1 MKISKNLKIILYIF
15 SVLIVV
21 CLVLLLGNHLPI
33 LAKGAIITMSWLPT
47 YLACTMLSV
56 LSKSTYQKKE
66 KNMFG
71 ITAKLYT
78 VLVLLS
84 SSIYTIGVWLLTPD
98 SLIKNIMLGI
108 GLSVQ
113 LLLMFYF
120 LFKRINEE
128 PDERFYRNIAKSSS
142 ILFTIAIF
150 ILLLIATLIA
160 VGGVFILNAGF
171 LYILVAFLLLL
182 FAITYFIIEKRGW
195 NMAKESK
202 IETNLKKVREAYGM
216 TQQDLADQVGIRRET
231 IVHLENNRYNPSLEM
246 ALKIAQVFN
255 KQVEELFHLK

>member
-1 MKISKNLKIILYIF
+1 MTMSKNLKIILYIS

-33 LAKGAIITMSWLPT
+33 LAKGAIMTMSWLPT

-78 VLVLLS
+78 VLVFLS
-84 SSIYTIGVWLLTPD
+84 SSIYTIGVWLLTPG

-113 LLLMFYF
+113 LY
-120 LFKRINEE
+120 
-128 PDERFYRNIAKSSS
+128 
-142 ILFTIAIF
+142 
-150 ILLLIATLIA
+150 
-160 VGGVFILNAGF
+160 
-171 LYILVAFLLLL
+171 
-182 FAITYFIIEKRGW
+182 
-195 NMAKESK
+195 
-202 IETNLKKVREAYGM
+202 
-216 TQQDLADQVGIRRET
+216 
-231 IVHLENNRYNPSLEM
+231 
-246 ALKIAQVFN
+246 
-255 KQVEELFHLK
+255 

>member
-1 MKISKNLKIILYIF
+1 MKISRNLKIIIYIV
-15 SVLIVV
+15 SMLIVV

-33 LAKGAIITMSWLPT
+33 LAKGTIMTMAWLPT
-47 YLACTMLSV
+47 YLVCTMLSV
-56 LSKSTYQKKE
+56 VSKSTYQKKE

-78 VLVLLS
+78 VLVFLS
-84 SSIYTIGVWLLTPD
+84 SSIYTIGVWLLTPG

-150 ILLLIATLIA
+150 I
-160 VGGVFILNAGF
+160 
-171 LYILVAFLLLL
+171 YC
-182 FAITYFIIEKRGW
+182 
-195 NMAKESK
+195 
-202 IETNLKKVREAYGM
+202 
-216 TQQDLADQVGIRRET
+216 
-231 IVHLENNRYNPSLEM
+231 
-246 ALKIAQVFN
+246 
-255 KQVEELFHLK
+255 

>member
-1 MKISKNLKIILYIF
+1 MTT
-15 SVLIVV
+15 
-21 CLVLLLGNHLPI
+21 
-33 LAKGAIITMSWLPT
+33 AWLPS
-47 YLACTMLSV
+47 YLVCTMVTV

-71 ITAKLYT
+71 ITAKLDT
-78 VLVLLS
+78 VLVFLS
-84 SSIYTIGVWLLTPD
+84 SSIYTIGVWLLTPG

-150 ILLLIATLIA
+150 ILLGMATLIA
-160 VGGVFILNAGF
+160 VCKVFVFVMLDFFIFWL
-171 LYILVAFLLLL
+171 AFLLL
-182 FAITYFIIEKRGW
+182 IICHY
-195 NMAKESK
+195 
-202 IETNLKKVREAYGM
+202 LLY
-216 TQQDLADQVGIRRET
+216 
-231 IVHLENNRYNPSLEM
+231 H
-246 ALKIAQVFN
+246 
-255 KQVEELFHLK
+255 

>member
-1 MKISKNLKIILYIF
+1 MKMSRNLKIILYIA

-33 LAKGAIITMSWLPT
+33 LAKGAIMTTAWLPS
-47 YLACTMLSV
+47 YLVCTMLSV

-66 KNMFG
+66 KKMFG

-78 VLVLLS
+78 VLVFLS
-84 SSIYTIGVWLLTPD
+84 SSIYTIGVWLLTPG
-98 SLIKNIMLGI
+98 SLIKNIML

-142 ILFTIAIF
+142 VLFTIAIF
-150 ILLLIATLIA
+150 ILLGIATLIA
-160 VGGVFILNAGF
+160 VCKVFVLNAGF

-182 FAITYFIIEKRGW
+182 FAIIYFITEKRG
-195 NMAKESK
+195 
-202 IETNLKKVREAYGM
+202 
-216 TQQDLADQVGIRRET
+216 
-231 IVHLENNRYNPSLEM
+231 
-246 ALKIAQVFN
+246 
-255 KQVEELFHLK
+255 

>member
-1 MKISKNLKIILYIF
+1 MKISRNLKIIIYMA
-15 SVLIVV
+15 SMLIVI

-33 LAKGAIITMSWLPT
+33 LAKGTIMTMAWLPP
-47 YLACTMLSV
+47 YLVCTMLSV

-66 KNMFG
+66 KKMFG

-78 VLVLLS
+78 VLVFLS
-84 SSIYTIGVWLLTPD
+84 SSIYTIGVLTPG

-150 ILLLIATLIA
+150 ILLGMATLIA
-160 VGGVFILNAGF
+160 VCKVFVLNAGF

-182 FAITYFIIEKRGW
+182 FAITYFITEKRG
-195 NMAKESK
+195 
-202 IETNLKKVREAYGM
+202 
-216 TQQDLADQVGIRRET
+216 
-231 IVHLENNRYNPSLEM
+231 
-246 ALKIAQVFN
+246 
-255 KQVEELFHLK
+255 

>member
-1 MKISKNLKIILYIF
+1 MKMSKNLKIILYIA

-33 LAKGAIITMSWLPT
+33 LAKGAIMTTAWLPS
-47 YLACTMLSV
+47 YLVCTMLSV
-56 LSKSTYQKKE
+56 LSKSTY
-66 KNMFG
+66 
-71 ITAKLYT
+71 
-78 VLVLLS
+78 
-84 SSIYTIGVWLLTPD
+84 TIGVWLLTPG

-108 GLSVQ
+108 GLSIQ

-150 ILLLIATLIA
+150 ILLGIATLIA
-160 VGGVFILNAGF
+160 VCKVFVLNAGF

-182 FAITYFIIEKRGW
+182 FAITYFITEKRG
-195 NMAKESK
+195 
-202 IETNLKKVREAYGM
+202 
-216 TQQDLADQVGIRRET
+216 
-231 IVHLENNRYNPSLEM
+231 
-246 ALKIAQVFN
+246 
-255 KQVEELFHLK
+255 

>member
-1 MKISKNLKIILYIF
+1 MKMSKNLKIILYIA

-21 CLVLLLGNHLPI
+21 CLVLLLGHHLPI
-33 LAKGAIITMSWLPT
+33 LAKGAIMTTAWLPS
-47 YLACTMLSV
+47 YLVCTMLSV
-56 LSKSTYQKKE
+56 LTKSTYEKKE
-66 KNMFG
+66 KKMFG

-78 VLVLLS
+78 VLVFLS
-84 SSIYTIGVWLLTPD
+84 SSIYTIGVWLLTPG

-150 ILLLIATLIA
+150 LLLVMSTFISFCI
-160 VGGVFILNAGF
+160 VFVLNAGF

-182 FAITYFIIEKRGW
+182 FAITYFITEKRG
-195 NMAKESK
+195 
-202 IETNLKKVREAYGM
+202 
-216 TQQDLADQVGIRRET
+216 
-231 IVHLENNRYNPSLEM
+231 
-246 ALKIAQVFN
+246 
-255 KQVEELFHLK
+255 

>member
-1 MKISKNLKIILYIF
+1 MKMSKNLKIILYIA

-33 LAKGAIITMSWLPT
+33 LAKGAIMTMSWL
-47 YLACTMLSV
+47 
-56 LSKSTYQKKE
+56 
-66 KNMFG
+66 
-71 ITAKLYT
+71 
-78 VLVLLS
+78 
-84 SSIYTIGVWLLTPD
+84 LTPG

-150 ILLLIATLIA
+150 ILLGIATLIA
-160 VGGVFILNAGF
+160 VCKVFVLNAGF

-182 FAITYFIIEKRGW
+182 FAITYFIIEKRG
-195 NMAKESK
+195 
-202 IETNLKKVREAYGM
+202 
-216 TQQDLADQVGIRRET
+216 
-231 IVHLENNRYNPSLEM
+231 
-246 ALKIAQVFN
+246 
-255 KQVEELFHLK
+255 

>member
-1 MKISKNLKIILYIF
+1 MKMSKNLKMILYIA

-33 LAKGAIITMSWLPT
+33 LAKGAIMTTAWLPS
-47 YLACTMLSV
+47 YLVCTMVTV

-78 VLVLLS
+78 VLVFLS
-84 SSIYTIGVWLLTPD
+84 SSIYTIGVWLLTPG
-98 SLIKNIMLGI
+98 SLIKNIML
-108 GLSVQ
+108 V
-113 LLLMFYF
+113 FYF

-150 ILLLIATLIA
+150 ILLGIATLIA
-160 VGGVFILNAGF
+160 VCKVFVLNAGF

-182 FAITYFIIEKRGW
+182 FAITYFITEKRG
-195 NMAKESK
+195 
-202 IETNLKKVREAYGM
+202 
-216 TQQDLADQVGIRRET
+216 
-231 IVHLENNRYNPSLEM
+231 
-246 ALKIAQVFN
+246 
-255 KQVEELFHLK
+255 

>member
-1 MKISKNLKIILYIF
+1 MKISRNLKIIIYIA
-15 SVLIVV
+15 SMLIVV

-33 LAKGAIITMSWLPT
+33 LAKGAIMATAWLPS
-47 YLACTMLSV
+47 YLVCTMV
-56 LSKSTYQKKE
+56 TILSKSTYQKKE

-78 VLVLLS
+78 VLVFLS
-84 SSIYTIGVWLLTPD
+84 SSIYTIGVWLLTPG

-160 VGGVFILNAGF
+160 VGGVFVLNAGF

-182 FAITYFIIEKRGW
+182 FAITYFITEKRG
-195 NMAKESK
+195 
-202 IETNLKKVREAYGM
+202 
-216 TQQDLADQVGIRRET
+216 
-231 IVHLENNRYNPSLEM
+231 
-246 ALKIAQVFN
+246 
-255 KQVEELFHLK
+255 

>member
-1 MKISKNLKIILYIF
+1 MKMSKNLKIILYIA

-33 LAKGAIITMSWLPT
+33 LAKGAIMTT
-47 YLACTMLSV
+47 GLASFVFGLYDDIGPLKIN
-56 LSKSTYQKKE
+56 LSKERE
-66 KNMFG
+66 KNVWDYCKIIIQCLYFSRPQSILLEFG
-71 ITAKLYT
+71 F
-78 VLVLLS
+78 
-84 SSIYTIGVWLLTPD
+84 LTPG

-150 ILLLIATLIA
+150 ILLGMATLIA
-160 VGGVFILNAGF
+160 VCKVFVLNAGF

-182 FAITYFIIEKRGW
+182 FAITYFITEKRG
-195 NMAKESK
+195 
-202 IETNLKKVREAYGM
+202 
-216 TQQDLADQVGIRRET
+216 
-231 IVHLENNRYNPSLEM
+231 
-246 ALKIAQVFN
+246 
-255 KQVEELFHLK
+255 

>member
-1 MKISKNLKIILYIF
+1 MFSFIAGESPTDSSERCYYDDGLASFVFGLYDAIGPLKI
-15 SVLIVV
+15 
-21 CLVLLLGNHLPI
+21 N
-33 LAKGAIITMSWLPT
+33 
-47 YLACTMLSV
+47 
-56 LSKSTYQKKE
+56 LSKERE
-66 KNMFG
+66 KMFG

-78 VLVLLS
+78 VLVFLS
-84 SSIYTIGVWLLTPD
+84 SSIYTIGVWLLTPG

-150 ILLLIATLIA
+150 ILLGMATLIA
-160 VGGVFILNAGF
+160 VCKVFVLNAGF

-182 FAITYFIIEKRGW
+182 FAITYFIIEKRG
-195 NMAKESK
+195 
-202 IETNLKKVREAYGM
+202 
-216 TQQDLADQVGIRRET
+216 
-231 IVHLENNRYNPSLEM
+231 
-246 ALKIAQVFN
+246 
-255 KQVEELFHLK
+255 

>member
-1 MKISKNLKIILYIF
+1 MKISRNLKIIIYIA
-15 SVLIVV
+15 SMLIVV

-33 LAKGAIITMSWLPT
+33 LAKGTIMTMAWLPT
-47 YLACTMLSV
+47 YLVCTMLSV
-56 LSKSTYQKKE
+56 VSKSTYQKKE

-78 VLVLLS
+78 VLVFLS
-84 SSIYTIGVWLLTPD
+84 SSIYTIGVWLLTPS

-108 GLSVQ
+108 GLGVQ

-128 PDERFYRNIAKSSS
+128 PDERFYRNIAKTSSV
-142 ILFTIAIF
+142 LFTIAIF

-160 VGGVFILNAGF
+160 VGGVFILSAGF

-182 FAITYFIIEKRGW
+182 FAITYFITEKRG
-195 NMAKESK
+195 
-202 IETNLKKVREAYGM
+202 
-216 TQQDLADQVGIRRET
+216 
-231 IVHLENNRYNPSLEM
+231 
-246 ALKIAQVFN
+246 
-255 KQVEELFHLK
+255 

>member
-1 MKISKNLKIILYIF
+1 MKMSKNLKMILYIA

-33 LAKGAIITMSWLPT
+33 LAKGAIMTTAWLPS
-47 YLACTMLSV
+47 YLVCTMVTV

-78 VLVLLS
+78 VLVFLS
-84 SSIYTIGVWLLTPD
+84 SSIYTIGVWLLTPG

-150 ILLLIATLIA
+150 ILLGIATLIA
-160 VGGVFILNAGF
+160 VFQVS
-171 LYILVAFLLLL
+171 LYFTFFRHISSPF
-182 FAITYFIIEKRGW
+182 F
-195 NMAKESK
+195 SD
-202 IETNLKKVREAYGM
+202 KVSNG
-216 TQQDLADQVGIRRET
+216 
-231 IVHLENNRYNPSLEM
+231 
-246 ALKIAQVFN
+246 K
-255 KQVEELFHLK
+255 

>member
-1 MKISKNLKIILYIF
+1 MKISRNLKIIIYIA
-15 SVLIVV
+15 SMLIVI

-33 LAKGAIITMSWLPT
+33 LAKGTIMTMAWLPT
-47 YLACTMLSV
+47 YLVCTMLSV
-56 LSKSTYQKKE
+56 VSKSTYQKKE

-71 ITAKLYT
+71 VTAKLYT
-78 VLVLLS
+78 VLVFLS
-84 SSIYTIGVWLLTPD
+84 SSIYTIGVWLLTPG
-98 SLIKNIMLGI
+98 SLVKNIMLGI

-128 PDERFYRNIAKSSS
+128 PDERFYRNIAKTSSV
-142 ILFTIAIF
+142 LFTIAIF

-182 FAITYFIIEKRGW
+182 FAITYFITEKRG
-195 NMAKESK
+195 
-202 IETNLKKVREAYGM
+202 
-216 TQQDLADQVGIRRET
+216 
-231 IVHLENNRYNPSLEM
+231 
-246 ALKIAQVFN
+246 
-255 KQVEELFHLK
+255 

>member
-1 MKISKNLKIILYIF
+1 MKISRNLKIIIYIA
-15 SVLIVV
+15 SMLIVI

-33 LAKGAIITMSWLPT
+33 LAKGTIMTMAWLPT
-47 YLACTMLSV
+47 YLVCTMLSV
-56 LSKSTYQKKE
+56 VSKSTYQKKE

-71 ITAKLYT
+71 VTAKLYT
-78 VLVLLS
+78 VLILLS
-84 SSIYTIGVWLLTPD
+84 SSIYTIGVWLLTPG
-98 SLIKNIMLGI
+98 SLVKNIILGI

-128 PDERFYRNIAKSSS
+128 PDERFYRNIAKTSSV
-142 ILFTIAIF
+142 LFTIAIF

-182 FAITYFIIEKRGW
+182 FAITYFITEKRG
-195 NMAKESK
+195 
-202 IETNLKKVREAYGM
+202 
-216 TQQDLADQVGIRRET
+216 
-231 IVHLENNRYNPSLEM
+231 
-246 ALKIAQVFN
+246 
-255 KQVEELFHLK
+255 

>member
-1 MKISKNLKIILYIF
+1 
-15 SVLIVV
+15 
-21 CLVLLLGNHLPI
+21 
-33 LAKGAIITMSWLPT
+33 
-47 YLACTMLSV
+47 MLSV

-78 VLVLLS
+78 VLVFLS
-84 SSIYTIGVWLLTPD
+84 SSIYTIGVWLLTPG

-150 ILLLIATLIA
+150 ILLGIATLIA
-160 VGGVFILNAGF
+160 VCKVFVLNAGF

-182 FAITYFIIEKRGW
+182 FAITYFITEKRG
-195 NMAKESK
+195 
-202 IETNLKKVREAYGM
+202 
-216 TQQDLADQVGIRRET
+216 
-231 IVHLENNRYNPSLEM
+231 
-246 ALKIAQVFN
+246 
-255 KQVEELFHLK
+255 

>member
-1 MKISKNLKIILYIF
+1 MKISRNLKIIIYIA
-15 SVLIVV
+15 SMLIVI

-33 LAKGAIITMSWLPT
+33 LAKGAIMTMAWLPS
-47 YLACTMLSV
+47 YLVCTMLSV
-56 LSKSTYQKKE
+56 LSKSIYQKKE
-66 KNMFG
+66 QNMFG

-78 VLVLLS
+78 VLVFLS
-84 SSIYTIGVWLLTPD
+84 SSIYTIGVWLLTPG

-108 GLSVQ
+108 GLGVQ

-128 PDERFYRNIAKSSS
+128 PDERFYRNIAKTSSV
-142 ILFTIAIF
+142 LFTIAIF

-182 FAITYFIIEKRGW
+182 FAITYFITEKRG
-195 NMAKESK
+195 
-202 IETNLKKVREAYGM
+202 
-216 TQQDLADQVGIRRET
+216 
-231 IVHLENNRYNPSLEM
+231 
-246 ALKIAQVFN
+246 
-255 KQVEELFHLK
+255 

>member
-1 MKISKNLKIILYIF
+1 MKMSKNLKIILYIA

-33 LAKGAIITMSWLPT
+33 LAKGAIMTTAWLPS
-47 YLACTMLSV
+47 YLVCTMVSV

-84 SSIYTIGVWLLTPD
+84 SSIYTIGVWLLTPG

-108 GLSVQ
+108 GLSIQ

-120 LFKRINEE
+120 LFKRIN
-128 PDERFYRNIAKSSS
+128 AKSSS

-150 ILLLIATLIA
+150 ILLGMATLIA
-160 VGGVFILNAGF
+160 VCKVFVLNAGF

-182 FAITYFIIEKRGW
+182 FAITYFITEKRG
-195 NMAKESK
+195 
-202 IETNLKKVREAYGM
+202 
-216 TQQDLADQVGIRRET
+216 
-231 IVHLENNRYNPSLEM
+231 
-246 ALKIAQVFN
+246 
-255 KQVEELFHLK
+255 

>member
-1 MKISKNLKIILYIF
+1 MKMSKNLKIILYIA

-33 LAKGAIITMSWLPT
+33 LAKGAIMTMSWLPT
-47 YLACTMLSV
+47 YLACTMQSV

-78 VLVLLS
+78 VLVFLS
-84 SSIYTIGVWLLTPD
+84 SSIYT
-98 SLIKNIMLGI
+98 I

-150 ILLLIATLIA
+150 ILLGIATLIA
-160 VGGVFILNAGF
+160 VCKVFVLNAGF

-182 FAITYFIIEKRGW
+182 FAITYFIIEKRG
-195 NMAKESK
+195 
-202 IETNLKKVREAYGM
+202 
-216 TQQDLADQVGIRRET
+216 
-231 IVHLENNRYNPSLEM
+231 
-246 ALKIAQVFN
+246 
-255 KQVEELFHLK
+255 

>member
-1 MKISKNLKIILYIF
+1 MFSIIAGESPTDSSERCYYDDGLASFVFGLYDGNGPLKI
-15 SVLIVV
+15 
-21 CLVLLLGNHLPI
+21 N
-33 LAKGAIITMSWLPT
+33 
-47 YLACTMLSV
+47 LS
-56 LSKSTYQKKE
+56 KE

-78 VLVLLS
+78 VLVFLS
-84 SSIYTIGVWLLTPD
+84 SSIYTIGVWLLTPG

-150 ILLLIATLIA
+150 ILLGMATLIA
-160 VGGVFILNAGF
+160 FCKVFVLNAGF

-182 FAITYFIIEKRGW
+182 FAITYFITEKRG
-195 NMAKESK
+195 
-202 IETNLKKVREAYGM
+202 
-216 TQQDLADQVGIRRET
+216 
-231 IVHLENNRYNPSLEM
+231 
-246 ALKIAQVFN
+246 
-255 KQVEELFHLK
+255 

>member
-1 MKISKNLKIILYIF
+1 MKISRNLKIIIYIA

-33 LAKGAIITMSWLPT
+33 LAKGAIMATAWLPS
-47 YLACTMLSV
+47 YLVCTMV
-56 LSKSTYQKKE
+56 TILSKSTYQKKE

-78 VLVLLS
+78 VLVFLS
-84 SSIYTIGVWLLTPD
+84 SSIYTIGVWLITPG

-160 VGGVFILNAGF
+160 VGGVFVLNAGF

-182 FAITYFIIEKRGW
+182 FAITYFITEKRG
-195 NMAKESK
+195 
-202 IETNLKKVREAYGM
+202 
-216 TQQDLADQVGIRRET
+216 
-231 IVHLENNRYNPSLEM
+231 
-246 ALKIAQVFN
+246 
-255 KQVEELFHLK
+255 